1 MDDALLFQLSPDEI
15 ITLEFLIAFALAT
28 QPLEITEQLVISAFM
43 GLLGQVF
50 VVVAA
55 QRALI
60 AARQEKLEIAQKEQE
75 IETQFK
81 ELKKEIEEIKRI
93 IAKSSL

>member
-1 MDDALLFQLSPDEI
+1 LDDALLFQLSPDEI
-15 ITLEFLIAFALAT
+15 VTLEFLIGFVIAT
-28 QPLEITEQLVISAFM
+28 QPLKITEQLVISAFF
-43 GLLGQVF
+43 GFLGQVL

-60 AARQEKLEIAQKEQE
+60 DARQEELENEQKEQE
-75 IETQFK
+75 IKTQFK